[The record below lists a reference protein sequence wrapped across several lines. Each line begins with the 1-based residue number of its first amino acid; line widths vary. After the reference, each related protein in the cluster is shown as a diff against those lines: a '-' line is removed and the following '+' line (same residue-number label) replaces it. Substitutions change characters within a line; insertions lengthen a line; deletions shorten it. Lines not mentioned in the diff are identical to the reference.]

1 MQRFASSRWPQ
12 LSFGLICMVM
22 IANYQYGWTLFVGPI
37 DAKYGWGRAAI
48 QFAFT
53 LFVLLETW
61 LVPVEGYL
69 VDRFGP
75 RSVVLAG
82 GALCGV
88 SWVIGS
94 VAASLPMLYL
104 AAAIAG
110 IGAGAVYG
118 TCVGNAMK
126 WFPRQRGLAGGL
138 TSAGFGTG
146 AALTVVPISNMIEF
160 SGYESAFLA
169 FGLVQGTVVVLVGL
183 LLCAPDA
190 GSAARTEEVEAAGY
204 GMTPAQTLLHPAF
217 WVMYLMFTMV
227 CTGGLV
233 VVAQLAPIAKDF
245 RVADLPVSLLG
256 ITLPALI
263 FALALDRVMNGVTR
277 PILGWLSDGIGRE
290 NVMFLA
296 FALEG
301 VGVLAL
307 IYLGRNPVGFVLLS
321 GTVFLGW
328 GQIFGLFP
336 AACTDFFGS
345 RYAAANYGLLYTAK
359 GTAAIL
365 VPLANVASVRLGSWY
380 PAFWFIAALDL
391 GAAALALLVLR
402 PMRERAQGPRPL
414 PKLTQ
419 GGPPPG

>member
-1 MQRFASSRWPQ
+1 MPRFAEHRWLQ
-12 LSFGLICMVM
+12 LGFGLICMVM

-48 QFAFT
+48 QWAFT

-61 LVPVEGYL
+61 LLPVEGYL

-75 RSVVLAG
+75 RTVVLAG

-88 SWVIGS
+88 SWVVAS
-94 VAASLPMLYL
+94 FAASLPMLYL

-118 TCVGNAMK
+118 TCIGNAMK
-126 WFPRQRGLAGGL
+126 WFPNQRGLAGGL

-146 AALTVVPISNMIEF
+146 AALTVVPISNMIKL

-169 FGLVQGTVVVLVGL
+169 FGLIQGAAVVVVGL
-183 LLCAPDA
+183 LLRAP
-190 GSAARTEEVEAAGY
+190 GAATTARRVEAEAAEG
-204 GMTPAQTLLHPAF
+204 GMTPAQTFRHPAF

-227 CTGGLV
+227 CAGGLV
-233 VVAQLAPIAKDF
+233 VVAQIAPIAKDF
-245 RVADLPVSLLG
+245 HVADLPVSLLG
-256 ITLPALI
+256 ITLPALT

-277 PILGWLSDGIGRE
+277 PILGWLSDRIGRE

-336 AACTDFFGS
+336 AACTDCFGS

-359 GTAAIL
+359 GGAAIL
-365 VPLANVASVRLGSWY
+365 VPLANVASERFGSWY
-380 PAFWFIAALDL
+380 PAFWFIIALDF

-402 PMRERAQGPRPL
+402 PMRERAQGLEPS
-414 PKLTQ
+414 PKLAQ
-419 GGPPPG
+419 GGPAPG